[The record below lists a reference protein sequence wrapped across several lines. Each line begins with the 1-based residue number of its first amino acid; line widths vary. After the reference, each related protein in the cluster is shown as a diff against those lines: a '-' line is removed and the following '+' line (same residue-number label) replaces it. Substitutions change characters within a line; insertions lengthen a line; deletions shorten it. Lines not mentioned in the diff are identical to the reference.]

1 MGNVKLKDI
10 AERLNVSAV
19 TVSNALSGKKGV
31 SDEMREQIFM
41 TAKEMGYNL
50 EKYEKRSRGATIGVI
65 VAEQYLERG
74 VSFYWSMYQ
83 QVACAAGKSQS
94 ITMLETLESEKEEK
108 GILPTIVKEHNIDGL
123 IIIGWV
129 QNGYIRKILDETTI
143 PVVQLDFSAHNI
155 PCDSV
160 VSSNYI
166 GMYRVTRYLID
177 KGHQDIAFVG
187 SIHANENIMDRYFGY
202 RKALEEKGI
211 TPRKSWLL
219 EDRDLKTGKI
229 EVNLPENMPSA
240 FACNSDLTASRIYD
254 VLMEKGYRVPED
266 VSIVAYDN
274 YLYGHPFA
282 RQLTTYNVDMK
293 RMAESAVK
301 ILMAKF
307 RGVEKRY
314 GTRYIDSIIVERSSV
329 KDLNAKESVLSE

>member
-10 AERLNVSAV
+10 AERLSVSAV

-31 SDEMREQIFM
+31 SDEVREKIFR

-50 EKYEKRSRGATIGVI
+50 EKYEKRSKGNTIGVI
-65 VAEQYLERG
+65 VAEKYLEMG

-83 QVACAAGKSQS
+83 QVACAAAKNQS
-94 ITMLETLESEKEEK
+94 ITMLETLNSEKEEN
-108 GILPTIVKEHNIDGL
+108 GLLPTIVKERSIDGL

-129 QNGYIRKILDETTI
+129 KKDYIQKILDETTI
-143 PVVQLDFSAHNI
+143 PVVQLDFAAHNI
-155 PCDSV
+155 PCDAV
-160 VSSNYI
+160 ISSNYI
-166 GMYRVTRYLID
+166 GMYRVTRYLVD

-187 SIHANENIMDRYFGY
+187 SIRANENIMDRYFGY

-211 TPRKSWLL
+211 KPRKGWLL
-219 EDRDLKTGKI
+219 EDRDLKSG
-229 EVNLPENMPSA
+229 EVAVTLPENMPSA
-240 FACNSDLTASRIYD
+240 FACNSDLTASRVYD
-254 VLMEKGYRVPED
+254 ALVERGYRIPED

-274 YLYGHPFA
+274 YLFGHPFA

-293 RMAESAVK
+293 RMAEGAVK
-301 ILMAKF
+301 VLMGKF

-314 GTRYIDSIIVERSSV
+314 GTRYIDSVIVERGSV
-329 KDLNAKESVLSE
+329 KDLNA